1 MMIPTGRRRITAS
14 LLCWFLP
21 TSGLFD
27 LLVENSK
34 ITRGDCAK
42 NSLHRCKVEI
52 LAPRRQ
58 SALEIFNR
66 ISDPTH
72 PQIPID
78 CYPA

>member
-1 MMIPTGRRRITAS
+1 MTIPTGRRRITAS
-14 LLCWFLP
+14 ILCRRWFSP

-27 LLVENSK
+27 LLAENSE
-34 ITRGDCAK
+34 ITSGKCAK
-42 NSLHRCKVEI
+42 NSLHQCKVEI
-52 LAPRRQ
+52 VVPRRQ

-78 CYPA
+78 C